1 MREDKTGVS
10 RETFGRETGQTGGS
24 GGQVRQ
30 ARQVGSTQVVQAA
43 QAVRS
48 QVRQA
53 RQALRRSGGSGAPHS
68 GRCAPYVWHVP
79 MQKACHSVLISV
91 K

>member
-1 MREDKTGVS
+1 MREYVTGVS

-30 ARQVGSTQVVQAA
+30 ARQMGQYSGGTGGSV
-43 QAVRS
+43 VRS

-53 RQALRRSGGSGAPHS
+53 RQALRRSVAQVRHIEVGAPHS
-68 GRCAPYVWHVP
+68 FWHVP
-79 MQKACHSVLISV
+79 MQKACHTVLISV